1 MKLIIDK
8 IVLAEMNN
16 LKKQWKNILITIA
29 ANPVQWNY
37 TKLINNAVFII
48 SL

>member
-16 LKKQWKNILITIA
+16 MKKTLITIA
-29 ANPVQWNY
+29 ANPIKWNN
-37 TKLINNAVFII
+37 TKLINNAVFMI
-48 SL
+48 